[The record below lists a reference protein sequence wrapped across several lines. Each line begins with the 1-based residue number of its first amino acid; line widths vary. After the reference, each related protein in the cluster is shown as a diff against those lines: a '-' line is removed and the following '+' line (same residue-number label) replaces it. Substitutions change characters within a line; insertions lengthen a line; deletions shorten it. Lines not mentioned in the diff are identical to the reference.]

1 MKPPPHG
8 GGLHGP
14 ERATTHADTQ
24 EFHDTMKISLA
35 ASLASL
41 LLAGNALAADT
52 PKANG
57 FRIESEGQF
66 ARDYADSVE
75 RIDAG
80 VYLVTKGP
88 LAGKTITM
96 GESGLAYDL
105 AALRARVPDSLRER
119 AQIKSRIKRL
129 ERTAERFERR
139 RGDVA
144 TKASSLGSISCYHY
158 NWTTRQGTWYSGT
171 AHVSATAEYYMS
183 NGGGGLNYY
192 YARAAASANGSL
204 SAPPGVPY
212 GSGALSAHALAWNH
226 HTNVISQQ
234 FGYGNYPNVSSGYVY
249 SGPDFSHD
257 LEAFS
262 GVEGEGDCTGYVG
275 IADYLR

>member
-1 MKPPPHG
+1 MTKTMLAT
-8 GGLHGP
+8 GLV
-14 ERATTHADTQ
+14 
-24 EFHDTMKISLA
+24 
-35 ASLASL
+35 ASMF
-41 LLAGNALAADT
+41 AGQALAADA
-52 PKANG
+52 PNANS

-105 AALRARVPDSLRER
+105 AALRARVPASLRER

-129 ERTAERFERR
+129 ERTAGRFERQR
-139 RGDVA
+139 ADVA
-144 TKASSLGSISCYHY
+144 AKASSSGSISCYHY

-171 AHVSATAEYYMS
+171 AYVSATAEYYMS